1 MGDETLLK
9 LGLAARPWLSC
20 FRCSGRTP
28 KSKDYG
34 NLATQKRLLF
44 IQSLNPRSGDDSLLG
59 DSLPISQVNV
69 LLLSVSKSPRC
80 LLVSER

>member
-9 LGLAARPWLSC
+9 LGLDARPWFSC
-20 FRCSGRTP
+20 FRRSGRTP

-44 IQSLNPRSGDDSLLG
+44 IQSLNP
-59 DSLPISQVNV
+59 
-69 LLLSVSKSPRC
+69 
-80 LLVSER
+80 